1 MVQVYKPADKTIG
14 GKVKT
19 RDIDE
24 SQLGA
29 FSNAGF
35 TVGTPP
41 ADVEPTVGE
50 IKGEGTYS
58 PKDTSALDR
67 FETASAQPDQ
77 AALRADE
84 QARIKAQ
91 IEALQRQA
99 DVERAVI
106 AQESQQRTGRTRAT
120 SGRSGL
126 LGSTFGASQATQTEQ
141 ANQQQ
146 REQFEAQ
153 IGAQIA
159 SIQSNSE
166 DRLSKKIEAERL
178 YADTQY
184 DKFQT
189 ERSNLRGEARTEL
202 IALGASGGTLDD
214 LDPAS
219 KKLILEDTG
228 MSEFAAN
235 AVMLANNPESN
246 ANYQVIGNKIVGYYF
261 DPKSGSIKTMES
273 EDLGGAVSPGDEL
286 QMIDNIPYVMSRDEE
301 GNLQGKVLPGYQ
313 AQEETLSTKETLDIQ
328 SKQLDIKKK
337 IEELNSTD
345 LDTKTITQVDKLSSS
360 FDSAP
365 IVKQFNEVLNKKLS
379 VDRIIDSGVGGPG
392 DLALIFEF
400 MKALDPTSVVRES
413 EYDAAAKSGNIFS
426 GVWTKFN
433 KGYFDPKGGIIPEE
447 VKKSFQTLIGEK
459 FNVIDGQYNNLRN
472 EKARL
477 IDKKTGQG
485 DGASYLID
493 YSSDVVGG
501 DSGSTEI
508 KTETINDLDDIDW
521 NF

>member
-273 EDLGGAVSPGDEL
+273 ESLPDLNEGDEL
-286 QMIDNIPYVMSRDEE
+286 QMVNGVPYVMSRDEE
-301 GNLQGKVLPGYQ
+301 GNLQGKVLSGYS
-313 AQEETLSTKETLDIQ
+313 TDTSLSEGDKLDID
-328 SKQLDIKKK
+328 KKKLNIKKLEQE
-337 IEELNSTD
+337 IENSTD
-345 LDTKTITQVDKLSSS
+345 DIDKQIKELELKKKQDELSGSVDEEPFKSVLATNGRQAVLTMLNLAKESPGIFGRTAAAYVPGALRTNAFRNYEAQLDALKGNIIPAALGAMRDASKTGGALGQVSDREGNWLAASLGALNMEQS
-360 FDSAP
+360 P
-365 IVKQFNEVLNKKLS
+365 EQVVKQLKQIDEALTRWQVAVDEHNEANSLPEDTEEYSDLNW
-379 VDRIIDSGVGGPG
+379 
-392 DLALIFEF
+392 E
-400 MKALDPTSVVRES
+400 
-413 EYDAAAKSGNIFS
+413 NI
-426 GVWTKFN
+426 N
-433 KGYFDPKGGIIPEE
+433 
-447 VKKSFQTLIGEK
+447 
-459 FNVIDGQYNNLRN
+459 
-472 EKARL
+472 
-477 IDKKTGQG
+477 
-485 DGASYLID
+485 
-493 YSSDVVGG
+493 
-501 DSGSTEI
+501 
-508 KTETINDLDDIDW
+508 
-521 NF
+521 